1 MKKIKYKKKG
11 AILPFATTV
20 VLLLLVVAVM
30 IAALFFYVI
39 NWGKTINPTFTVSE
53 AAKPYFIA
61 DAFEYLKLKD
71 RQFLE
76 HALETIATGS
86 MGASNSEP
94 VIKDIHG
101 FLDKY
106 KLDFYSVAITKN
118 DGVLARID
126 SVPYKCGDSQQGI
139 CMSPLSQPIGGGGA
153 IPLGCGNGRK
163 EISDTGD
170 VCGFGEICCADNKN
184 SNGQWLDSGGN
195 AVASCGTA
203 RNRIGVCDLSRN
215 GECSTGRVA
224 IPQESGQCSAGLLC
238 CAPLSARALQSIGQ
252 VRGAEIPVLYKGGIL
267 GFIEVNT
274 A

>member
-1 MKKIKYKKKG
+1 MKHEKG

-53 AAKPYFIA
+53 ASKPYFIG
-61 DAFEYLKLKD
+61 DAFEYMKLKD

-76 HALETIATGS
+76 HALETAATGS

-94 VIKDIHG
+94 AVKDIRA

-106 KLDFYSVAITKN
+106 KLDFYSVVITKN
-118 DGVLARID
+118 DNVLARID
-126 SVPYKCGDSQQGI
+126 SVPHKCGDSQQGI
-139 CMSPLSQPIGGGGA
+139 CMSQLSQAIGGGGA

-163 EISDTGD
+163 EVSDATNA
-170 VCGFGEICCADNKN
+170 CGFFEICCADNKN
-184 SNGQWLDSGGN
+184 PNGQWLDSGGN
-195 AVASCGTA
+195 VIPSCGTA
-203 RNRIGVCDLSRN
+203 RNRIGVCDFAQGS
-215 GECSTGRVA
+215 ECPTGRVS
-224 IPQESGQCSAGLLC
+224 IPKESGQCSTGLLC
-238 CAPLSARALQSIGQ
+238 CAPLSARTLQSIGQ
-252 VRGAEIPVLYKGGIL
+252 VRGAEIPVLYKGEIL